1 MIQIYS
7 PTNTNYDKNGDMTLI
22 PSEATVHPILNGAWE
37 ATLSHPLDAEGRW
50 KYIVDEAVVKMPSF
64 NGDQLFRIKK
74 KEKSDSGI
82 TATME
87 PIFMD
92 AMGDCFLT
100 DIRPTN
106 ATGQEALNAM
116 TAPNSKYSGQSDILV
131 TATAYYQY
139 KNLIEALNDGED
151 NCFLNRWGGEIIYN
165 NFTVI
170 VNQRAGGDYGVEL
183 RYGKN
188 IPQDG
193 MTEEVDFRD
202 VITRIYP
209 KAFNGYT
216 MSNDGYVDSPLVNN
230 YPTVK
235 ATTIT
240 YSDVKMRVDVQE
252 GDEDSGV
259 IICDTQEQLNAALTA
274 KCNAEFEAGIDKPAV
289 SISADMVLLQ
299 NTEQYK
305 DYAVLETVSLGDTI
319 HCINSHLDITTDAR
333 VIELEYDSIRQKVVS
348 VVIGDYQ
355 YEYFNNVT
363 SAAEKAES
371 AIRNDG
377 TVRADQIQ
385 GIINAQKANLR
396 AMKDIAQTQEV
407 RAVLFEDLDPNS
419 PTFGAMC
426 LGTMGF
432 QIANERT
439 ADGRDWQ
446 WSTFGTGDGFFA
458 DYIVAGTMLADRIRG
473 GTLEVGGSGLGKD
486 GEIIIKDANDNILC
500 ILNDIGVDVRKGS
513 IIGTTMNLGGQ
524 NNQQGILTVNASD
537 GTIAC
542 ILSGAG
548 VDVRKGTITGSVIT
562 LGGQNNQQGEMTVNN
577 ASGSAAV
584 KLDGT
589 GLWAILGT
597 IGGWTIAS
605 DILWSEVAMI
615 ASYEGTNHN
624 NRATMNNASFKIW
637 IGGTERCYLGR
648 GGYNG
653 RGNSNSGL
661 FFVSGPGGSAG
672 VEIDG
677 STGKV
682 NAQGDVDAGGDMHAN
697 GNIEAQ
703 GNVTGQN
710 IESMASQIGSLSG
723 DINGLD
729 SRINSLASSISSL
742 SSAVSSL
749 DSRVS
754 ALEDAS

>member
-7 PTNTNYDKNGDMTLI
+7 PTNTNYDTNGDMTLM

-37 ATLSHPLDAEGRW
+37 ASLSHPLDAEGRW

-100 DIRPTN
+100 DVRPTN

-289 SISADMVLLQ
+289 SISADMILLQ

-473 GTLEVGGSGLGKD
+473 GVLLVGGSGLAKD
-486 GEIIIKDANDNILC
+486 GVFEVYTADDQL
-500 ILNDIGVDVRKGS
+500 IGRIDK
-513 IIGTTMNLGGQ
+513 
-524 NNQQGILTVNASD
+524 
-537 GTIAC
+537 
-542 ILSGAG
+542 
-548 VDVRKGTITGSVIT
+548 
-562 LGGQNNQQGEMTVNN
+562 
-577 ASGSAAV
+577 
-584 KLDGT
+584 T
-589 GLWAILGT
+589 GLYAIRGT
-597 IGGWTIAS
+597 IGGWDIED
-605 DILWSEVAMI
+605 DILKSEVAMI

-637 IGGTERCYLGR
+637 VDGTERCYLGR

-661 FFVSGPGGSAG
+661 FFVSGPGDSAG

-677 STGKV
+677 SIGRV
-682 NAQGDVDAGGDMHAN
+682 NAQGDIQAGGDMHAN

-710 IESMASQIGSLSG
+710 IESMSSQLGSLRG
-723 DINGLD
+723 DISGLNG
-729 SRINSLASSISSL
+729 RINSLASSISSL

-754 ALEDAS
+754 ALENAS

>member
-7 PTNTNYDKNGDMTLI
+7 PTNTNYEKNGDMTLI

-64 NGDQLFRIKK
+64 NGDQLFRVKK

-100 DIRPTN
+100 DVRPTN
-106 ATGQEALNAM
+106 ATGQEALNVM

-216 MSNDGYVDSPLVNN
+216 MSNDGYVDSPLVSN

-252 GDEDSGV
+252 GDEDNGV

-419 PTFGAMC
+419 PTFRAMC

-473 GTLEVGGSGLGKD
+473 GVLLVGGSGLAKD
-486 GEIIIKDANDNILC
+486 GVFEVYTADDQL
-500 ILNDIGVDVRKGS
+500 IGRIDK
-513 IIGTTMNLGGQ
+513 
-524 NNQQGILTVNASD
+524 
-537 GTIAC
+537 
-542 ILSGAG
+542 
-548 VDVRKGTITGSVIT
+548 
-562 LGGQNNQQGEMTVNN
+562 
-577 ASGSAAV
+577 
-584 KLDGT
+584 T
-589 GLWAILGT
+589 GLYAIRGT
-597 IGGWTIAS
+597 IGGW
-605 DILWSEVAMI
+605 DIEDTTLESEVAMI
-615 ASYEGTNHN
+615 LSYEGTNHN

-637 IGGTERCYLGR
+637 VDGTERCYLGR

-661 FFVSGPGGSAG
+661 FFVSGPGDSAG

-677 STGKV
+677 SIGRV
-682 NAQGDVDAGGDMHAN
+682 NAQGDIQAGGDMHAN

-710 IESMASQIGSLSG
+710 IESMASQLGSLSG

>member
-7 PTNTNYDKNGDMTLI
+7 PTNTNYEKNGDMTLM

-37 ATLSHPLDAEGRW
+37 ASLSHPLDAEGRW

-100 DIRPTN
+100 DVRPTN

-193 MTEEVDFRD
+193 MAEEVDFRD

-240 YSDVKMRVDVQE
+240 YPDVKMRVDVQE
-252 GDEDSGV
+252 GDEYNGV
-259 IICDTQEQLNAALTA
+259 IICDTQEQLDAALTA

-333 VIELEYDSIRQKVVS
+333 VSELEYDSIRQKVVS

-513 IIGTTMNLGGQ
+513 IIGT
-524 NNQQGILTVNASD
+524 
-537 GTIAC
+537 
-542 ILSGAG
+542 
-548 VDVRKGTITGSVIT
+548 VIT

-615 ASYEGTNHN
+615 ASYEGANHD

-637 IGGTERCYLGR
+637 VDGTERCYLGR

-661 FFVSGPGGSAG
+661 FFVSGPGDSAG

-677 STGKV
+677 SIGRV
-682 NAQGDVDAGGDMHAN
+682 NAQGDIQAGGDMHAN

-710 IESMASQIGSLSG
+710 IENMSNQIGSLRG
-723 DINGLD
+723 DISGLD
-729 SRINSLASSISSL
+729 GRINSLASSISSL

>member
-7 PTNTNYDKNGDMTLI
+7 PTNTNYEKNGDMTLM

-100 DIRPTN
+100 DVRPTN

-216 MSNDGYVDSPLVNN
+216 MTNNGYVDSPLVNN

-319 HCINSHLDITTDAR
+319 HCINSHMDITTDAR

-473 GTLEVGGSGLGKD
+473 GVLLVGGSGLAKD
-486 GEIIIKDANDNILC
+486 GVFEVYTADDQL
-500 ILNDIGVDVRKGS
+500 IGRIDK
-513 IIGTTMNLGGQ
+513 
-524 NNQQGILTVNASD
+524 
-537 GTIAC
+537 
-542 ILSGAG
+542 
-548 VDVRKGTITGSVIT
+548 
-562 LGGQNNQQGEMTVNN
+562 
-577 ASGSAAV
+577 
-584 KLDGT
+584 T
-589 GLWAILGT
+589 GLYAIRGT
-597 IGGWTIAS
+597 IGGWDIED
-605 DILWSEVAMI
+605 DILKSEVAMI

-637 IGGTERCYLGR
+637 VDGMERCYLGR

-661 FFVSGPGGSAG
+661 FFVSGPGDSAG

-677 STGKV
+677 SIGRV
-682 NAQGDVDAGGDMHAN
+682 NAQGDIQAGGHMHAN

-710 IESMASQIGSLSG
+710 IESMSNQIGSLGG
-723 DINGLD
+723 DISGLD
-729 SRINSLASSISSL
+729 GRINSLASSISSL

>member
-7 PTNTNYDKNGDMTLI
+7 PTNTDYDKNGDMTLM
-22 PSEATVHPILNGAWE
+22 PSEATVHPVLNGAWE
-37 ATLSHPLDAEGRW
+37 ATLTHPLDAEGRW

-64 NGDQLFRIKK
+64 NGDQMFRIKS

-100 DIRPTN
+100 DVRPTN

-188 IPQDG
+188 IPLDG
-193 MTEEVDFRD
+193 MTEEVDFRN

-216 MSNDGYVDSPLVNN
+216 MTNDGYVDSPLVNN

-240 YSDVKMRVDVQE
+240 YSDVKMRVDEQD
-252 GDEDSGV
+252 GDAENGV
-259 IICDTQEQLNAALTA
+259 TICDTQAQLDAALRA
-274 KCNAEFEAGIDKPAV
+274 KCNAEFETGIDKPAV

-333 VIELEYDSIRQKVVS
+333 VIELEYDSIRQKVTS

-355 YEYFNNVT
+355 YEYFNGVT
-363 SAAEKAES
+363 SAAEKAQS

-377 TVRADQIQ
+377 TVKADQIQ

-439 ADGRDWQ
+439 ADGRCWQ
-446 WSTFGTGDGFFA
+446 WSPFETGEGFFA
-458 DYIVAGTMLADRIRG
+458 DCICAGTM
-473 GTLEVGGSGLGKD
+473 
-486 GEIIIKDANDNILC
+486 
-500 ILNDIGVDVRKGS
+500 
-513 IIGTTMNLGGQ
+513 
-524 NNQQGILTVNASD
+524 
-537 GTIAC
+537 
-542 ILSGAG
+542 
-548 VDVRKGTITGSVIT
+548 
-562 LGGQNNQQGEMTVNN
+562 
-577 ASGSAAV
+577 
-584 KLDGT
+584 
-589 GLWAILGT
+589 
-597 IGGWTIAS
+597 
-605 DILWSEVAMI
+605 
-615 ASYEGTNHN
+615 
-624 NRATMNNASFKIW
+624 RA
-637 IGGTERCYLGR
+637 
-648 GGYNG
+648 
-653 RGNSNSGL
+653 
-661 FFVSGPGGSAG
+661 
-672 VEIDG
+672 
-677 STGKV
+677 
-682 NAQGDVDAGGDMHAN
+682 
-697 GNIEAQ
+697 
-703 GNVTGQN
+703 
-710 IESMASQIGSLSG
+710 
-723 DINGLD
+723 
-729 SRINSLASSISSL
+729 
-742 SSAVSSL
+742 
-749 DSRVS
+749 
-754 ALEDAS
+754 

>member
-37 ATLSHPLDAEGRW
+37 AALTHPLDAEDRW

-100 DIRPTN
+100 DVRPTN

-183 RYGKN
+183 RYGKD

-473 GTLEVGGSGLGKD
+473 GVLLVGGSGLAKD
-486 GEIIIKDANDNILC
+486 GVFEVYTADDQL
-500 ILNDIGVDVRKGS
+500 IGRIDK
-513 IIGTTMNLGGQ
+513 
-524 NNQQGILTVNASD
+524 
-537 GTIAC
+537 
-542 ILSGAG
+542 
-548 VDVRKGTITGSVIT
+548 
-562 LGGQNNQQGEMTVNN
+562 
-577 ASGSAAV
+577 
-584 KLDGT
+584 T
-589 GLWAILGT
+589 GLYAIRGT
-597 IGGWTIAS
+597 IGGWDIED
-605 DILWSEVAMI
+605 DILKSEVAMI

-637 IGGTERCYLGR
+637 VDGTERCYLGR

-661 FFVSGPGGSAG
+661 FFVSGPGDSAG

-677 STGKV
+677 SIGRV
-682 NAQGDVDAGGDMHAN
+682 NAQGDIQAGGDMHAN

-710 IESMASQIGSLSG
+710 IENMSSQIGSLRG
-723 DINGLD
+723 DISGLD
-729 SRINSLASSISSL
+729 GRINSLASSISSL

>member
-100 DIRPTN
+100 DVRPTN

-116 TAPNSKYSGQSDILV
+116 TAQNSKYSGQSDILV

-252 GDEDSGV
+252 GDEDNGV

-274 KCNAEFEAGIDKPAV
+274 KCNAEFEGGIDKPAV

-513 IIGTTMNLGGQ
+513 IIGT
-524 NNQQGILTVNASD
+524 
-537 GTIAC
+537 
-542 ILSGAG
+542 
-548 VDVRKGTITGSVIT
+548 VIT

-615 ASYEGTNHN
+615 ASYEGTNHD

-637 IGGTERCYLGR
+637 VDGTERCYLGR
-648 GGYNG
+648 GGYND

-661 FFVSGPGGSAG
+661 FFVSGPGDSAG

-677 STGKV
+677 SIGRV
-682 NAQGDVDAGGDMHAN
+682 NAQGNIQAGGDMHAN

-710 IESMASQIGSLSG
+710 IESMSNQIGSLSG
-723 DINGLD
+723 DISGLD
-729 SRINSLASSISSL
+729 GRINSLASSISSL

>member
-7 PTNTNYDKNGDMTLI
+7 PTNTNYEKNGDMTLM

-37 ATLSHPLDAEGRW
+37 ATLFHPLDAEGRW

-100 DIRPTN
+100 DVRPTN

-139 KNLIEALNDGED
+139 KNLIEGLNDGED

-252 GDEDSGV
+252 GDEDNGV

-333 VIELEYDSIRQKVVS
+333 VIELEYDSIRQKVIS

-473 GTLEVGGSGLGKD
+473 GVLLVGGSGLAKD
-486 GEIIIKDANDNILC
+486 GVFEVYTADDQL
-500 ILNDIGVDVRKGS
+500 IGRIDK
-513 IIGTTMNLGGQ
+513 
-524 NNQQGILTVNASD
+524 
-537 GTIAC
+537 
-542 ILSGAG
+542 
-548 VDVRKGTITGSVIT
+548 
-562 LGGQNNQQGEMTVNN
+562 
-577 ASGSAAV
+577 
-584 KLDGT
+584 T
-589 GLWAILGT
+589 GLYAIRGT
-597 IGGWTIAS
+597 IGGWDIED
-605 DILWSEVAMI
+605 DILKSEVAMI

-637 IGGTERCYLGR
+637 VDGTERCYLGR

-661 FFVSGPGGSAG
+661 FFVSGPGDSAG

-677 STGKV
+677 SIGRV
-682 NAQGDVDAGGDMHAN
+682 NAQGDIQAGGDMHAN

-703 GNVTGQN
+703 GNVRGQN
-710 IESMASQIGSLSG
+710 IESMSSQIGSLSG
-723 DINGLD
+723 DISGLD
-729 SRINSLASSISSL
+729 GRINSLASSISSL

>member
-1 MIQIYS
+1 MIQVYS
-7 PTNTNYDKNGDMTLI
+7 PTNTNYDANGDMTLM

-37 ATLSHPLDAEGRW
+37 AALTHPLDAEGRW
-50 KYIVDEAVVKMPSF
+50 KYIVDEGVVKMPSF

-87 PIFMD
+87 PVFMD

-100 DIRPTN
+100 DVRPTN

-319 HCINSHLDITTDAR
+319 HCVNSHLDITTDAR

-473 GTLEVGGSGLGKD
+473 GVLLVGGSGLAKD
-486 GEIIIKDANDNILC
+486 GVFEVYTADDQL
-500 ILNDIGVDVRKGS
+500 IGRIDK
-513 IIGTTMNLGGQ
+513 
-524 NNQQGILTVNASD
+524 
-537 GTIAC
+537 
-542 ILSGAG
+542 
-548 VDVRKGTITGSVIT
+548 
-562 LGGQNNQQGEMTVNN
+562 
-577 ASGSAAV
+577 
-584 KLDGT
+584 T
-589 GLWAILGT
+589 GLYAIRGT
-597 IGGWTIAS
+597 IGGWDIED
-605 DILWSEVAMI
+605 DILKSEVAMI

-637 IGGTERCYLGR
+637 VDGTERCYLGR

-661 FFVSGPGGSAG
+661 FFVSGPGDSAG

-677 STGKV
+677 SIGRV
-682 NAQGDVDAGGDMHAN
+682 NAQGDIQAGGDMHAN

-710 IESMASQIGSLSG
+710 IESMSNQIGSLSG
-723 DINGLD
+723 DISGLD
-729 SRINSLASSISSL
+729 GRINSLASSISSL

-754 ALEDAS
+754 ALENAS

>member
-7 PTNTNYDKNGDMTLI
+7 PTNTNYEKNGDMTLM

-37 ATLSHPLDAEGRW
+37 ATLTHPLDAEGRW

-100 DIRPTN
+100 DVRPTN

-252 GDEDSGV
+252 GDEDNGV

-473 GTLEVGGSGLGKD
+473 GVLLVGGSGLAKD
-486 GEIIIKDANDNILC
+486 GVFEVYTADDQL
-500 ILNDIGVDVRKGS
+500 IGRIDK
-513 IIGTTMNLGGQ
+513 
-524 NNQQGILTVNASD
+524 
-537 GTIAC
+537 
-542 ILSGAG
+542 
-548 VDVRKGTITGSVIT
+548 
-562 LGGQNNQQGEMTVNN
+562 
-577 ASGSAAV
+577 
-584 KLDGT
+584 T
-589 GLWAILGT
+589 GLYAIRGT
-597 IGGWTIAS
+597 IGGWDIED
-605 DILWSEVAMI
+605 DILKSEVAMI

-637 IGGTERCYLGR
+637 VDGTERCYLGR

-661 FFVSGPGGSAG
+661 FFVSGPGDSAG

-677 STGKV
+677 SIGRV
-682 NAQGDVDAGGDMHAN
+682 NAQGDIQAGGDMHAN

-710 IESMASQIGSLSG
+710 IESMSSQIGSLSG
-723 DINGLD
+723 DISGLD
-729 SRINSLASSISSL
+729 GRINSLASSISSL

>member
-1 MIQIYS
+1 MIQVYS
-7 PTNTNYDKNGDMTLI
+7 PTNTNYKKNGDMTLM

-37 ATLSHPLDAEGRW
+37 ASLSHPLDAEGRW

-64 NGDQLFRIKK
+64 NGNQLFRIKK

-100 DIRPTN
+100 DVRPTN

-252 GDEDSGV
+252 GDEDNGV
-259 IICDTQEQLNAALTA
+259 IICDTQEQLNAALTE
-274 KCNAEFEAGIDKPAV
+274 KCNAEFEVGIDKPAV

-513 IIGTTMNLGGQ
+513 IIGT
-524 NNQQGILTVNASD
+524 
-537 GTIAC
+537 
-542 ILSGAG
+542 
-548 VDVRKGTITGSVIT
+548 VIT

-624 NRATMNNASFKIW
+624 NRATINNASFKIW

-661 FFVSGPGGSAG
+661 FFVSGPGDSAG

-677 STGKV
+677 SIGRV
-682 NAQGDVDAGGDMHAN
+682 NAQGDIQAGGDMHAN

-710 IESMASQIGSLSG
+710 IESMSNQIGSLSG
-723 DINGLD
+723 DISGLD
-729 SRINSLASSISSL
+729 GRINSLASSISSL

>member
-1 MIQIYS
+1 MIQVYS
-7 PTNTNYDKNGDMTLI
+7 PTNTDYDANGDMTLM

-37 ATLSHPLDAEGRW
+37 AALTHPLDAEGRW

-92 AMGDCFLT
+92 AMGDCFLM
-100 DIRPTN
+100 DVRPTN

-139 KNLIEALNDGED
+139 KNLIEALNDGDD

-230 YPTVK
+230 YPIVK

-252 GDEDSGV
+252 GDEDNGV

-274 KCNAEFEAGIDKPAV
+274 KCNAEFEGGIDKPVV

-319 HCINSHLDITTDAR
+319 HCVNSHLDITTDAR

-513 IIGTTMNLGGQ
+513 IIGT
-524 NNQQGILTVNASD
+524 
-537 GTIAC
+537 
-542 ILSGAG
+542 
-548 VDVRKGTITGSVIT
+548 VIT

-661 FFVSGPGGSAG
+661 FFVSGPGDSAG

-682 NAQGDVDAGGDMHAN
+682 NAQGDVDAGGDIHAN

-710 IESMASQIGSLSG
+710 IESMSSQIGSLSG
-723 DINGLD
+723 DISGLD
-729 SRINSLASSISSL
+729 GRINSLASSISSL

-754 ALEDAS
+754 ALENAS

>member
-7 PTNTNYDKNGDMTLI
+7 PTNTNYEKNGDMTLM

-37 ATLSHPLDAEGRW
+37 AALTHPLDAEGRW

-100 DIRPTN
+100 NVRPTN

-333 VIELEYDSIRQKVVS
+333 VIELEYDSIRQKVAS

-473 GTLEVGGSGLGKD
+473 GTLIVGGSGLAKD
-486 GEIIIKDANDNILC
+486 GVFEIYTATDQL
-500 ILNDIGVDVRKGS
+500 IGQIDK
-513 IIGTTMNLGGQ
+513 N
-524 NNQQGILTVNASD
+524 
-537 GTIAC
+537 
-542 ILSGAG
+542 
-548 VDVRKGTITGSVIT
+548 
-562 LGGQNNQQGEMTVNN
+562 
-577 ASGSAAV
+577 
-584 KLDGT
+584 
-589 GLWAILGT
+589 GLYAIRGT
-597 IGGWTIAS
+597 IGGW
-605 DILWSEVAMI
+605 DIEDTTLESEVAMI
-615 ASYEGTNHN
+615 LSYEGTNHG

-637 IGGTERCYLGR
+637 VGEVERCYLGR
-648 GGYNG
+648 GGYNN
-653 RGNSNSGL
+653 RGSSDSGL
-661 FFVSGPGGSAG
+661 FFVSGPGGNAG

-682 NAQGDVDAGGDMHAN
+682 NAQGDIDAGGNIHAN
-697 GNIEAQ
+697 GNIVAQ
-703 GNVTGQN
+703 GSVSGSN
-710 IESMASQIGSLSG
+710 ISSMQSQISGLQGSVSNLDG
-723 DINGLD
+723 RING
-729 SRINSLASSISSL
+729 LASSINSL
-742 SSAVSSL
+742 SSAISSL

-754 ALEDAS
+754 ALENAS

>member
-7 PTNTNYDKNGDMTLI
+7 PTNTNYEKNGDMTLM

-37 ATLSHPLDAEGRW
+37 ASLSHPLDAEGRW

-64 NGDQLFRIKK
+64 NGDQLFRVKK

-100 DIRPTN
+100 DVRPTN

-216 MSNDGYVDSPLVNN
+216 MTNNGYVDSPLVNN

-274 KCNAEFEAGIDKPAV
+274 KCNAEFETGIDKPAV

-513 IIGTTMNLGGQ
+513 IIGT
-524 NNQQGILTVNASD
+524 
-537 GTIAC
+537 
-542 ILSGAG
+542 
-548 VDVRKGTITGSVIT
+548 VIT

-615 ASYEGTNHN
+615 ASYEGANHD

-637 IGGTERCYLGR
+637 VDGTERCYLGR

-661 FFVSGPGGSAG
+661 FFVSGPGDSAG

-677 STGKV
+677 SIGRV
-682 NAQGDVDAGGDMHAN
+682 NAQGNIQAGGDMHAN

-710 IESMASQIGSLSG
+710 IENMSNQIGSLRG
-723 DINGLD
+723 DISGLD
-729 SRINSLASSISSL
+729 GRINSLASSISSL

>member
-7 PTNTNYDKNGDMTLI
+7 PTNTNYDANGDMTLM

-37 ATLSHPLDAEGRW
+37 ASLSHPLDAEGRW

-64 NGDQLFRIKK
+64 NGDQLFRVKK

-100 DIRPTN
+100 DVRPTN

-473 GTLEVGGSGLGKD
+473 GVLLVGGSGLAKD
-486 GEIIIKDANDNILC
+486 GVFEVYTADDQL
-500 ILNDIGVDVRKGS
+500 IGRIDK
-513 IIGTTMNLGGQ
+513 
-524 NNQQGILTVNASD
+524 
-537 GTIAC
+537 
-542 ILSGAG
+542 
-548 VDVRKGTITGSVIT
+548 
-562 LGGQNNQQGEMTVNN
+562 
-577 ASGSAAV
+577 
-584 KLDGT
+584 T
-589 GLWAILGT
+589 GLYAIRGT
-597 IGGWTIAS
+597 IGGWDIED
-605 DILWSEVAMI
+605 DILKSEVAMI

-637 IGGTERCYLGR
+637 VDGTERCYLGR
-648 GGYNG
+648 GGYND

-661 FFVSGPGGSAG
+661 FFVSGPGDSAG

-677 STGKV
+677 SIGRV
-682 NAQGDVDAGGDMHAN
+682 NAQGDIQAGGDMHAN

-710 IESMASQIGSLSG
+710 IESMSSQIGSLRG
-723 DINGLD
+723 DISRLD
-729 SRINSLASSISSL
+729 GRINSLASSISSL

>member
-7 PTNTNYDKNGDMTLI
+7 PTNTNYEKNGDMTLM

-37 ATLSHPLDAEGRW
+37 ATLTHPLDAEGRW

-100 DIRPTN
+100 DVRPTN

-165 NFTVI
+165 NFAVI

-252 GDEDSGV
+252 GDEDNGV
-259 IICDTQEQLNAALTA
+259 IICDTQEQLNAALAA
-274 KCNAEFEAGIDKPAV
+274 KCNAEFEAGIDKPVV

-407 RAVLFEDLDPNS
+407 RAVLFEDLDPDS

-473 GTLEVGGSGLGKD
+473 GVLLVGGSGLAKD
-486 GEIIIKDANDNILC
+486 GVFEVYTADDQL
-500 ILNDIGVDVRKGS
+500 IGRIDK
-513 IIGTTMNLGGQ
+513 
-524 NNQQGILTVNASD
+524 
-537 GTIAC
+537 
-542 ILSGAG
+542 
-548 VDVRKGTITGSVIT
+548 
-562 LGGQNNQQGEMTVNN
+562 
-577 ASGSAAV
+577 
-584 KLDGT
+584 T
-589 GLWAILGT
+589 GLYAIRGT
-597 IGGWTIAS
+597 IGGWDIED
-605 DILWSEVAMI
+605 DILKSEVAMI

-637 IGGTERCYLGR
+637 VDGMERCYLGR

-661 FFVSGPGGSAG
+661 FFVSGPGDSAG

-677 STGKV
+677 SIGRV
-682 NAQGDVDAGGDMHAN
+682 NAQGDIQAGGDMHAN

-710 IESMASQIGSLSG
+710 IESMSSQIGSLSG
-723 DINGLD
+723 DISGLNG
-729 SRINSLASSISSL
+729 RINSLASSISSL

>member
-22 PSEATVHPILNGAWE
+22 PSEATVHPILNSAWE
-37 ATLSHPLDAEGRW
+37 ASLSHPLDAEGRW

-64 NGDQLFRIKK
+64 NGNQLFRIKK

-100 DIRPTN
+100 NVRPTN

-116 TAPNSKYSGQSDILV
+116 TAPNSKYSGQSNILV

-473 GTLEVGGSGLGKD
+473 GVLLVGGSGLAKD
-486 GEIIIKDANDNILC
+486 GVFEVYTADDQL
-500 ILNDIGVDVRKGS
+500 IGRIDK
-513 IIGTTMNLGGQ
+513 
-524 NNQQGILTVNASD
+524 
-537 GTIAC
+537 
-542 ILSGAG
+542 
-548 VDVRKGTITGSVIT
+548 
-562 LGGQNNQQGEMTVNN
+562 
-577 ASGSAAV
+577 
-584 KLDGT
+584 T
-589 GLWAILGT
+589 GLYAIRGT
-597 IGGWTIAS
+597 IGGWDIED
-605 DILWSEVAMI
+605 DILKSEVAMI

-637 IGGTERCYLGR
+637 VDGTERCYLGR

-661 FFVSGPGGSAG
+661 FFVSGPGDSAG

-677 STGKV
+677 SIGRV
-682 NAQGDVDAGGDMHAN
+682 NAQGDIQAGGDMHAN

-710 IESMASQIGSLSG
+710 IESMSSQIGSLSG
-723 DINGLD
+723 DISGLD
-729 SRINSLASSISSL
+729 GRINSLASSISSL

>member
-7 PTNTNYDKNGDMTLI
+7 PTNTNYEKNGDMTLI

-64 NGDQLFRIKK
+64 NGDQLFRVKK

-100 DIRPTN
+100 DVRPTN
-106 ATGQEALNAM
+106 ATGQEALNVM

-216 MSNDGYVDSPLVNN
+216 MSNDGYVDSPLVSN

-252 GDEDSGV
+252 GDEDNGV

-473 GTLEVGGSGLGKD
+473 GVLLVGGSGLAKD
-486 GEIIIKDANDNILC
+486 GVFEVYTADDQL
-500 ILNDIGVDVRKGS
+500 IGRIDK
-513 IIGTTMNLGGQ
+513 
-524 NNQQGILTVNASD
+524 
-537 GTIAC
+537 
-542 ILSGAG
+542 
-548 VDVRKGTITGSVIT
+548 
-562 LGGQNNQQGEMTVNN
+562 
-577 ASGSAAV
+577 
-584 KLDGT
+584 T
-589 GLWAILGT
+589 GLYAIRGT
-597 IGGWTIAS
+597 IGGW
-605 DILWSEVAMI
+605 DIEDTTLESEVAMI
-615 ASYEGTNHN
+615 LSYEGTNHN

-637 IGGTERCYLGR
+637 VDGTERCYLGR

-661 FFVSGPGGSAG
+661 FFVSGPGDSAG

-677 STGKV
+677 SIGRV
-682 NAQGDVDAGGDMHAN
+682 NAQGDIQAGGDMHAN

-710 IESMASQIGSLSG
+710 IESMASQLGSLSG

>member
-1 MIQIYS
+1 MIQIYG
-7 PTNTNYDKNGDMTLI
+7 PTNTNYEKNGDMTLI

-37 ATLSHPLDAEGRW
+37 ASLSHPLDAEGRW

-100 DIRPTN
+100 DVRPTN

-209 KAFNGYT
+209 KAFNGYA

-230 YPTVK
+230 YPTIK

-240 YSDVKMRVDVQE
+240 YSDIKMRVDVQE
-252 GDEDSGV
+252 GDEDNGV

-333 VIELEYDSIRQKVVS
+333 VIELEYDSIRQKVIS

-363 SAAEKAES
+363 SAAEKAEN

-473 GTLEVGGSGLGKD
+473 GVLLVGGSGLAKD
-486 GEIIIKDANDNILC
+486 GVFKVYTADDQL
-500 ILNDIGVDVRKGS
+500 IGRIDK
-513 IIGTTMNLGGQ
+513 
-524 NNQQGILTVNASD
+524 
-537 GTIAC
+537 
-542 ILSGAG
+542 
-548 VDVRKGTITGSVIT
+548 
-562 LGGQNNQQGEMTVNN
+562 
-577 ASGSAAV
+577 
-584 KLDGT
+584 T
-589 GLWAILGT
+589 GLYAIRGT
-597 IGGWTIAS
+597 IGGW
-605 DILWSEVAMI
+605 DIEDTTLESEVAMI
-615 ASYEGTNHN
+615 LSYEGTNHG

-637 IGGTERCYLGR
+637 VGDTERCYLGR
-648 GGYNG
+648 GGYNN
-653 RGNSNSGL
+653 RGSSNAGL

-682 NAQGDVDAGGDMHAN
+682 NAQGGIEAGG
-697 GNIEAQ
+697 NIQAH
-703 GNVTGQN
+703 GNVEGDN
-710 IESMASQIGSLSG
+710 ISNMESQISSLQGSV
-723 DINGLD
+723 NNLD
-729 SRINSLASSISSL
+729 GRINSLASSISSL

>member
-1 MIQIYS
+1 MIQVYS
-7 PTNTNYDKNGDMTLI
+7 PTNTNYDANGDMTLM

-37 ATLSHPLDAEGRW
+37 ATLTHPLDAEGRW

-100 DIRPTN
+100 DVRPAN

-170 VNQRAGGDYGVEL
+170 ANQRAGGDYGVEL

-259 IICDTQEQLNAALTA
+259 IICDTQEQLNAALMA
-274 KCNAEFEAGIDKPAV
+274 KCNAEFEGGIDKPAV

-473 GTLEVGGSGLGKD
+473 GVLLVGGSGLAKD
-486 GEIIIKDANDNILC
+486 GVFEVYTADDQL
-500 ILNDIGVDVRKGS
+500 IGRIDK
-513 IIGTTMNLGGQ
+513 
-524 NNQQGILTVNASD
+524 
-537 GTIAC
+537 
-542 ILSGAG
+542 
-548 VDVRKGTITGSVIT
+548 
-562 LGGQNNQQGEMTVNN
+562 
-577 ASGSAAV
+577 
-584 KLDGT
+584 T
-589 GLWAILGT
+589 GLYAIRGT
-597 IGGWTIAS
+597 IGGWDIED
-605 DILWSEVAMI
+605 DILKSEVAMI

-637 IGGTERCYLGR
+637 VDGTERCYLGR

-661 FFVSGPGGSAG
+661 FFVSGPGDSAG

-677 STGKV
+677 SIGRV
-682 NAQGDVDAGGDMHAN
+682 NAQGDIQAGGDMHAN

-703 GNVTGQN
+703 GNVIGQN
-710 IESMASQIGSLSG
+710 IESMSNQIGSLRG
-723 DINGLD
+723 DISGLD
-729 SRINSLASSISSL
+729 GRINSLASSISSL

>member
-1 MIQIYS
+1 MIQVYS
-7 PTNTNYDKNGDMTLI
+7 PTNTNYDANGDMTLM

-37 ATLSHPLDAEGRW
+37 ASLSHPLDAEGRW

-64 NGDQLFRIKK
+64 NGNQLFRIKK

-100 DIRPTN
+100 DVRPTN

-193 MTEEVDFRD
+193 MAEEVDFRD

-363 SAAEKAES
+363 SAAEKAEN

-513 IIGTTMNLGGQ
+513 IIGT
-524 NNQQGILTVNASD
+524 
-537 GTIAC
+537 
-542 ILSGAG
+542 
-548 VDVRKGTITGSVIT
+548 VIT

-637 IGGTERCYLGR
+637 VDGTERCYLGR

-661 FFVSGPGGSAG
+661 FFVSGPGDSAG

-677 STGKV
+677 SIGRV
-682 NAQGDVDAGGDMHAN
+682 NAQGDVQAGGDMHAN

-710 IESMASQIGSLSG
+710 IENMSNQIGSLRG
-723 DINGLD
+723 DISGLD
-729 SRINSLASSISSL
+729 GRINSLASSISSL

>member
-7 PTNTNYDKNGDMTLI
+7 PTNTNYEKNGDMTLI

-64 NGDQLFRIKK
+64 NGDQLFRVKK

-100 DIRPTN
+100 DVRPTN

-513 IIGTTMNLGGQ
+513 IIGT
-524 NNQQGILTVNASD
+524 
-537 GTIAC
+537 
-542 ILSGAG
+542 
-548 VDVRKGTITGSVIT
+548 VIT

-615 ASYEGTNHN
+615 ASYEGKNHD

-661 FFVSGPGGSAG
+661 FFVSGPGDSAG

-677 STGKV
+677 YIGRV
-682 NAQGDVDAGGDMHAN
+682 NAQGDIQAGGDMHAN

-703 GNVTGQN
+703 GNVTEQN
-710 IESMASQIGSLSG
+710 IESMSSQIGSLSG
-723 DINGLD
+723 DISGLD
-729 SRINSLASSISSL
+729 GRINSLASSISSL

>member
-7 PTNTNYDKNGDMTLI
+7 PTNINYDKNGDMTLM

-37 ATLSHPLDAEGRW
+37 ATLTHPLDAEGRW

-100 DIRPTN
+100 DVRPTN

-139 KNLIEALNDGED
+139 KNLIEGLNDGED

-252 GDEDSGV
+252 GDEDNGV

-363 SAAEKAES
+363 SAAEKAEN

-439 ADGRDWQ
+439 TDGRDWQ

-513 IIGTTMNLGGQ
+513 IIGT
-524 NNQQGILTVNASD
+524 
-537 GTIAC
+537 
-542 ILSGAG
+542 
-548 VDVRKGTITGSVIT
+548 VIT

-661 FFVSGPGGSAG
+661 FFVSGPGDSAG

-677 STGKV
+677 SIGRV
-682 NAQGDVDAGGDMHAN
+682 NAQGDIQAGGDMHAN

-703 GNVTGQN
+703 ANVIGQN
-710 IESMASQIGSLSG
+710 IESMSNQIGSLRG
-723 DINGLD
+723 DVSGLD
-729 SRINSLASSISSL
+729 GRINSLASSISSL

>member
-7 PTNTNYDKNGDMTLI
+7 PTNTNYDANGDMTLM

-37 ATLSHPLDAEGRW
+37 ASLSHPLDAEGRW

-64 NGDQLFRIKK
+64 NGDQLFRVKK
-74 KEKSDSGI
+74 KEKNDSGI

-100 DIRPTN
+100 DVRPTN

-116 TAPNSKYSGQSDILV
+116 TTPNSKYSGQSDILV

-193 MTEEVDFRD
+193 MAEEVDFRD

-305 DYAVLETVSLGDTI
+305 YYAVLETVSLGDTI

-513 IIGTTMNLGGQ
+513 IIGT
-524 NNQQGILTVNASD
+524 
-537 GTIAC
+537 
-542 ILSGAG
+542 
-548 VDVRKGTITGSVIT
+548 VIT

-661 FFVSGPGGSAG
+661 FFVSGPGNSAG

-677 STGKV
+677 SIGRV
-682 NAQGDVDAGGDMHAN
+682 NAQGDIQAGGDMHAN
-697 GNIEAQ
+697 GSIEAQ
-703 GNVTGQN
+703 GDVTGQN
-710 IESMASQIGSLSG
+710 IENMSNQIGSLRG
-723 DINGLD
+723 DISGLD
-729 SRINSLASSISSL
+729 GRINSLASSISSL

>member
-7 PTNTNYDKNGDMTLI
+7 PTNTNYEKNGDMTLM

-37 ATLSHPLDAEGRW
+37 ATLFHPLDAEGRW

-64 NGDQLFRIKK
+64 NGDQLFRVKK

-100 DIRPTN
+100 DVRPTN

-139 KNLIEALNDGED
+139 KNLIEALNNGED

-259 IICDTQEQLNAALTA
+259 IICDTQEQLNEALTA

-473 GTLEVGGSGLGKD
+473 GVLLVGGSGLAKD
-486 GEIIIKDANDNILC
+486 GVFEVYTADDQL
-500 ILNDIGVDVRKGS
+500 IGRIDK
-513 IIGTTMNLGGQ
+513 
-524 NNQQGILTVNASD
+524 
-537 GTIAC
+537 
-542 ILSGAG
+542 
-548 VDVRKGTITGSVIT
+548 
-562 LGGQNNQQGEMTVNN
+562 
-577 ASGSAAV
+577 
-584 KLDGT
+584 T
-589 GLWAILGT
+589 GLYAIRGT
-597 IGGWTIAS
+597 IGGW
-605 DILWSEVAMI
+605 DIEDTTLESEVAMI
-615 ASYEGTNHN
+615 LSYEGTNHG

-637 IGGTERCYLGR
+637 VGDTERCYLGR
-648 GGYNG
+648 GGYNN
-653 RGNSNSGL
+653 RGSSNAGL
-661 FFVSGPGGSAG
+661 FFVSGPGGNAG

-682 NAQGDVDAGGDMHAN
+682 NAQGDIQAGGDMHAN

-710 IESMASQIGSLSG
+710 IESMSNQIGSLRG
-723 DINGLD
+723 DISGLD
-729 SRINSLASSISSL
+729 GRINSLASSISSL

>member
-100 DIRPTN
+100 DVRPTN

-230 YPTVK
+230 YPTIK

-252 GDEDSGV
+252 GDEDNGV

-407 RAVLFEDLDPNS
+407 RAVLFEDLDPSS

-473 GTLEVGGSGLGKD
+473 GVLLVGGSGLAKD
-486 GEIIIKDANDNILC
+486 GVFEVYTADDQL
-500 ILNDIGVDVRKGS
+500 IGRIDK
-513 IIGTTMNLGGQ
+513 
-524 NNQQGILTVNASD
+524 
-537 GTIAC
+537 
-542 ILSGAG
+542 
-548 VDVRKGTITGSVIT
+548 
-562 LGGQNNQQGEMTVNN
+562 
-577 ASGSAAV
+577 
-584 KLDGT
+584 T
-589 GLWAILGT
+589 GLYAIRGT
-597 IGGWTIAS
+597 IGGWDIED
-605 DILWSEVAMI
+605 DILKSEVAMI

-637 IGGTERCYLGR
+637 VDGTERCYLGR
-648 GGYNG
+648 GGYND

-661 FFVSGPGGSAG
+661 FFVSGPGDSAG

-677 STGKV
+677 SIGRV
-682 NAQGDVDAGGDMHAN
+682 NAQGDIQAGGDMHAN

-729 SRINSLASSISSL
+729 GRINSLASSISSL